1 MFLIG
6 INHEVQY
13 TNEYTDVSLNQAFA
27 KYLGEQSERF
37 NVTLIAEE
45 FNIEAGSR
53 SRATAYTAK
62 DVADKL
68 GIGHRFC
75 DPNSSERKALGIPR
89 EQEDRDKNFRMREQL
104 WFDKI
109 KDKLHEPIIF
119 ICGSDHVERFQS
131 LVLNKSYEVTIL
143 VKNWCERE
151 KDV

>member
-45 FNIEAGSR
+45 FNLEAGSL

-89 EQEDRDKNFRMREQL
+89 EKEDRDKNFRMREQF

-109 KDKLHEPIIF
+109 KDNLHESIIF
-119 ICGSDHVERFQS
+119 ICGVDHVERFAS
-131 LVLNKSYEVTIL
+131 LMFTKGHEVKILN
-143 VKNWCERE
+143 KNWCKQEQ
-151 KDV
+151 DA